1 MLSKISLDIDILA
14 QLLPNP
20 LTIITQLCATGVLV
34 FALYKLL
41 WKPVKNIIETR
52 SAYEQER
59 LEKAQ
64 AIIDENEKGANQA
77 EAIVADA
84 RKQGRRIVEDA
95 QAEGIKIKNQLIEE
109 GQDQAK
115 EIIRQANEQAR
126 EQKSRMLQTVQEEMV
141 DVALLATRKM
151 LQQQLDGDKQHETV
165 EEFVKEVKNR

>member
-1 MLSKISLDIDILA
+1 MYSKISLDIDILA

-20 LTIITQLCATGVLV
+20 LTILTQLCATGVLV

-41 WKPVKNIIETR
+41 WKPLKNIIETR

-77 EAIVADA
+77 NQIISEAK
-84 RKQGRRIVEDA
+84 KQSKRIVEDA
-95 QAEGIKIKNQLIEE
+95 QAEGLKIKNQLIEE
-109 GQDQAK
+109 GQDQAR
-115 EIIRQANEQAR
+115 EIIKQAHEQAR
-126 EQKSRMLQTVQEEMV
+126 EQKSKMLQTVQEEMV

-151 LQQQLDGDKQHETV
+151 LQQQLDADRQHETV
-165 EEFVKEVKNR
+165 EDFVKEVRSR